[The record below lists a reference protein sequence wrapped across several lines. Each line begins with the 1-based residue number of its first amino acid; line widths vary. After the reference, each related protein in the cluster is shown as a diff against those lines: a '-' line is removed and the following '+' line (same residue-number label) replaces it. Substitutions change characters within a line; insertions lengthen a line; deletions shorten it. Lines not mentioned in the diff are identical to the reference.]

1 MDVVRLAEKSFCK
14 LRFSVWEL
22 MFFFT
27 KPRNELVLTSV
38 GQIYALVPF
47 TTLML
52 IILFTHTILCR
63 KIENFLEFSSF

>member
-14 LRFSVWEL
+14 LRFFVWEL
-22 MFFFT
+22 MLFLT
-27 KPRNELVLTSV
+27 KPRKELVSTSV

-52 IILFTHTILCR
+52 IILLHTQFCVG
-63 KIENFLEFSSF
+63 K